1 VVSIEKLPPLQTT
14 VIPGFEGKTPVAQM
28 HFALELPLC
37 FSQFTKLKLLAASFL
52 ELVRLLK
59 IFGIFL
65 T

>member
-1 VVSIEKLPPLQTT
+1 MQTK

-28 HFALELPLC
+28 HFASELPLS
-37 FSQFTKLKLLAASFL
+37 FSQFTKLELLAASSL
-52 ELVRLLK
+52 ELIRLLR